1 MSKGDIKLKILPQK
15 GKKMKKWA
23 LLLIFILL
31 YIALLLSPIYLK
43 FTILKFEIFYCI
55 FWKRKY
61 STFGNAP
68 LYNTDF
74 TVQQCTIKCTVLHK
88 LSVRR

>member
-1 MSKGDIKLKILPQK
+1 MPKGDIKLKILPQK

-55 FWKRKY
+55 FFKKE
-61 STFGNAP
+61 
-68 LYNTDF
+68 
-74 TVQQCTIKCTVLHK
+74 VQYCTIQILLCFVHK